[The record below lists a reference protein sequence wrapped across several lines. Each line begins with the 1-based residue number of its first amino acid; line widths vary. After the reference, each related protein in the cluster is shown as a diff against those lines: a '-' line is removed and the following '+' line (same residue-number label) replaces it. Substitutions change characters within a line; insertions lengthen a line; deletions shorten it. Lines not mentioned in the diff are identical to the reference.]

1 MCSLVNIYKVAFN
14 MQLYSGNVNVQAK
27 KTLPE
32 ERFISNRS

>member
-1 MCSLVNIYKVAFN
+1 
-14 MQLYSGNVNVQAK
+14 MQLYVTDVNVQAK

>member
-1 MCSLVNIYKVAFN
+1 MCSLVNIYKMYLICNFMAD
-14 MQLYSGNVNVQAK
+14 VNVQA